1 MPDKN
6 DDPKNPPRFSFHD
19 YVDYVAIASV
29 AIVCAGV
36 AAAVV
41 LRRRV

>member
-1 MPDKN
+1 MSDKN
-6 DDPKNPPRFSFHD
+6 DSKNPSPFSFHD
-19 YVDYVAIASV
+19 YIDYFAVASV

-41 LRRRV
+41 LRRRA

>member
-6 DDPKNPPRFSFHD
+6 DSKKPSPFHD

-41 LRRRV
+41 LRRRA

>member
-6 DDPKNPPRFSFHD
+6 DSKKPSPFSFHD
-19 YVDYVAIASV
+19 YIDYFTIASV